1 MEAKTESLVKKKK
14 DIQST
19 EHEIAAEKQTHR
31 KQIGLQRE
39 LKDMADTL
47 DFVQQKNQGQVYQ
60 RMKANWE
67 RKIEIAELEAKK
79 ARAILKKRDQQ
90 KMVQGYD
97 FDQQM

>member
-19 EHEIAAEKQTHR
+19 ESEIAAEKQIQK
-31 KQIGLQRE
+31 KQKALQTS
-39 LKDMADTL
+39 LKDMPDPL
-47 DFVQQKNQGQVYQ
+47 DFVQQKNQGQVYE
-60 RMKANWE
+60 RMKANWD